1 MINETIY
8 AGRDNTFSLQLVRGG
23 QVINLLSITGYELTL
38 SNGRVFF
45 DLGDTEEPTG
55 NFIEKTDGIV
65 EIQIGSQLTEEDL
78 GKHTAYLVTF
88 DPVNEHGVRWPP
100 FKLQV
105 K

>member
-23 QVINLLSITGYELTL
+23 EVINLLSVTGYELTL
-38 SNGRVFF
+38 SNGRVFS
-45 DLGDTEEPTG
+45 DLGDTEPTG
-55 NFIEKTDGIV
+55 YFIEKDDGIV
-65 EIQIGSQLTEEDL
+65 EINVGGQLDEDDL
-78 GKHTAYLVTF
+78 GRHNAYLTTF
-88 DPVNEHGVRWPP
+88 DPVNVHGVRWPT

>member
-1 MINETIY
+1 MIIETIF

-23 QVINLLSITGYELTL
+23 EIINLLSITGYELTL
-38 SNGRVFF
+38 SNGKVFSEVSTIQSTGLF
-45 DLGDTEEPTG
+45 TE
-55 NFIEKTDGIV
+55 KDDGIV
-65 EIQIGSQLTEEDL
+65 EINVGNLLTEDDL

-88 DPVNEHGVRWPP
+88 DPVNVNGVRWPS